1 MQIIVS
7 KTYNTWVNCF
17 QLVCGVS
24 AVKSAA
30 SLMRV
35 TAFFF
40 FFLLASFKILYHL
53 ILTVLIIRVL

>member
-17 QLVCGVS
+17 QLVCRVS

-40 FFLLASFKILYHL
+40 FSWLPLKFF
-53 ILTVLIIRVL
+53 II